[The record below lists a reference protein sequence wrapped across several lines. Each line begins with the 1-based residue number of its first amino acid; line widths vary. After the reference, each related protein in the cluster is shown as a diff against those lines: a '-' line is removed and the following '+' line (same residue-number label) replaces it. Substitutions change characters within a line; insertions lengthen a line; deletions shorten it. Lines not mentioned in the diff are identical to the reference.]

1 MKKFFSSLFLVLLII
16 GIAGAATTFKA
27 AKVAFSGATINLNE
41 AVKSDFREPAKIEGE
56 IYYVYDIIAIEEV
69 TRTTYGIETGTEE
82 TNFYLIESYSK
93 EQYEKGFDDENATLD
108 SLTLIYST
116 GNDDTIAKLDK
127 MVEDWYAY
135 EEEVSVV
142 YENSNATT
150 IEELM
155 EEVKA
160 VPLPEETLEISGMI
174 TEYEDMDKLNDYR
187 DEYLG
192 YIHEGDELTEY
203 IDTYCVDMI
212 IDNTSVDTSKTIFIV
227 AVAVAVVGLIGLIM
241 TAISG
246 KKKKAATEEF
256 Y

>member
-27 AKVAFSGATINLNE
+27 AKVAFSGETINLNE
-41 AVKSDFREPAKIEGE
+41 AVKSDFSEPAKIEGE

-69 TRTTYGIETGTEE
+69 TRTTYGIETGSEE

-93 EQYEKGFDDENATLD
+93 EQYEKSIDDEEATAD

-116 GNDDTIAKLDK
+116 GNEDTIAKLDK

-135 EEEVSVV
+135 EEEIYSISSSAV
-142 YENSNATT
+142 T
-150 IEELM
+150 EEDYM
-155 EEVKA
+155 KIYD
-160 VPLPEETLEISGMI
+160 VPLPEDTLEISGMI
-174 TEYEDMDKLNDYR
+174 TEYEDMDELNDYR

-192 YIHEGDELTEY
+192 YIYESDELKEY

-212 IDNTSVDTSKTIFIV
+212 IDNTNVDTSKTFFIV
-227 AVAVAVVGLIGLIM
+227 AIAIAIVGLVGLIF
-241 TAISG
+241 TALSG